1 MMKSTRSARR
11 SIVATAATLLAGM
24 LATGVAAAQAAPS
37 QAEGQSARLDLA
49 ATFDVLHTNHLIAQE
64 FWAEGAD
71 VELGARL
78 YGGLGVA
85 ARVEGLHAGAA
96 NANGEP
102 LSLVTAVAGPRYTVR
117 MRSQRYAIFA
127 EALAG
132 ESSGFNSLFSKGS
145 GPVGSANAGTTS
157 SANALAVDVGGGL
170 DVQLNHRFALRAL
183 RASYLYTQFPNT
195 TTNVQN
201 SLSLSTGIVVRF
213 GR

>member
-1 MMKSTRSARR
+1 MKSTRSARR
-11 SIVATAATLLAGM
+11 SMVATAATLLAGV

-37 QAEGQSARLDLA
+37 PAEGQSARLDLA
-49 ATFDVLHTNHLIAQE
+49 VTYDTLHTNHLIAQE
-64 FWAEGAD
+64 FWAQGVAL
-71 VELGARL
+71 ELGARL
-78 YGGLGVA
+78 YGGLGIA
-85 ARVEGLHAGAA
+85 GRVEYLHAGASSS
-96 NANGEP
+96 NGEP

-145 GPVGSANAGTTS
+145 GPVGSMNAGTTS
-157 SANALAVDVGGGL
+157 SANALAVDAGGGL
-170 DVQLNHRFALRAL
+170 DVQLNHRFAWRAF

-201 SLSLSTGIVVRF
+201 SLSISTGFVWSV

>member
-1 MMKSTRSARR
+1 MKSTRSVRR
-11 SIVATAATLLAGM
+11 SMVATAATLLAGI
-24 LATGVAAAQAAPS
+24 LVTSVAAAQATPP
-37 QAEGQSARLDLA
+37 EGQSTRLDLA
-49 ATFDVLHTNHLIAQE
+49 VTYDMLHANHLIAQE
-64 FWAEGAD
+64 FWAEGAA
-71 VELGARL
+71 VEMGARL

-85 ARVEGLHAGAA
+85 ARGEYLHAGAA

-102 LSLVTAVAGPRYTVR
+102 LSLLTAVAGPRYTVR
-117 MRSQRYAIFA
+117 MHNQRVAIFA

-132 ESSGFNSLFSKGS
+132 ESRGFNSLFSKGS

-157 SANALAVDVGGGL
+157 SANSLAVDVGGGL

-201 SLSLSTGIVVRF
+201 SLTLSTGLVWSF